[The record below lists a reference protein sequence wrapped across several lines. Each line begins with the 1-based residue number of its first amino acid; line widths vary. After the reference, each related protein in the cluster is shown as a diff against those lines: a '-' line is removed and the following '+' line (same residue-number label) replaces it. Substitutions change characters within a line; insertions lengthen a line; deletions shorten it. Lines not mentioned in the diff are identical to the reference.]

1 MTDGLR
7 PQTPDMA
14 DLLRTV
20 REFIVASTGK
30 LPVEDRY
37 QAQVAAY
44 VLSICERELASSGV
58 RIEGGEALCRAIRSG
73 EHDGAW
79 ESLIAALLDE
89 TAAAV
94 TVTRPDHLAPM
105 HKGN

>member
-7 PQTPDMA
+7 AQTPDMA

-20 REFIVASTGK
+20 REFVVASTGK
-30 LPVEDRY
+30 LPAEDRY

-44 VLSICERELASSGV
+44 LLSICERELASSGK
-58 RIEGGEALCRAIRSG
+58 RIEGTDALCRAIRSG
-73 EHDGAW
+73 QQDGTW

-94 TVTRPDHLAPM
+94 SVTRPDHLAPM

>member
-1 MTDGLR
+1 MTDRIR

-20 REFIVASTGK
+20 REFVAASTAK
-30 LPVEDRY
+30 LPEEDRY

-44 VLSICERELASSGV
+44 LLSICERELASAAACVEDAGV
-58 RIEGGEALCRAIRSG
+58 LCRAIRAG
-73 EHDGAW
+73 ERDADW
-79 ESLIAALLDE
+79 DALISDLLQE

-94 TVTRPDHLAPM
+94 AITKPDHLAPI
-105 HKGN
+105 HKEG